1 MRSEGQR
8 TFPYISFNNINLE
21 LALTLMPRLDIT
33 SGERRGLMAL
43 LAILLL
49 VALLLFVSGR
59 SGTSAVPAP
68 AEDTPVSAVTV
79 VPLPADTPS
88 VKKKRKGRSGR
99 RESAPVTRR
108 DPLDQPVN

>member
-1 MRSEGQR
+1 
-8 TFPYISFNNINLE
+8 
-21 LALTLMPRLDIT
+21 MPRLDMT
-33 SGERRGLMAL
+33 SGERRGLLAL

-59 SGTSAVPAP
+59 AGTSAAPAP

-88 VKKKRKGRSGR
+88 VKKKRKVRSGR
-99 RESAPVTRR
+99 RESPPVPRR

>member
-1 MRSEGQR
+1 
-8 TFPYISFNNINLE
+8 
-21 LALTLMPRLDIT
+21 MPRIDIT
-33 SGERRGLMAL
+33 SGERRGLMVL

-59 SGTSAVPAP
+59 AGTSVGTAP
-68 AEDTPVSAVTV
+68 VEDTPASAVTV

-99 RESAPVTRR
+99 RESPPVPWR